1 MAMGDL
7 LDTLELR
14 CDEIRSIPFHLRT
27 AQPRE
32 PAGHSLLRAAIHE
45 LQLSDDGTLRRTAV
59 PAVFPTIAAPNADCA
74 AYADDL
80 SLWVTSRVLIWR
92 PPPLKF
98 FCGILWSGGR
108 NGM

>member
-1 MAMGDL
+1 MAACPPRYRTSGLPTGSILVPFLWAMAMGDL

-59 PAVFPTIAAPNADCA
+59 PAVFPTI
-74 AYADDL
+74 
-80 SLWVTSRVLIWR
+80 V
-92 PPPLKF
+92 PPPMRTVLRTRTISP
-98 FCGILWSGGR
+98 CG
-108 NGM
+108 